1 MTCKIRI
8 LIVDDHQLLR
18 EGLKAL
24 LLMDD
29 SLEVVGEAS
38 NSEQAVE
45 MVDEVQPDVIFMD
58 MVMPGMDGVEAV
70 RRIKSKHPNVSA
82 IMLTAYPG
90 EEHIAA
96 AVEAGAA
103 GYLLKDASPELL
115 CHAAHTVYEGGT
127 LLGADLLKKTLAALK
142 SAAVKHGERAVPY
155 TTRASMLTPRET
167 EVLRLIVD
175 GKANKEI
182 ASTLIIAED
191 TVKKHVQSI
200 IAKLGVSDRT
210 QAAVKAVREGLLS

>member
-1 MTCKIRI
+1 MSRKIRI

-24 LLMDD
+24 LLTDD

-38 NSEQAVE
+38 SGEQAVE
-45 MVDEVQPDVIFMD
+45 LIDKVQPDVVFMD

-70 RRIKSKHPNVSA
+70 RRIKSQHPNVSA

-90 EEHIAA
+90 EEHIAG

-115 CHAAHTVYEGGT
+115 CHAVHTVYEGGT
-127 LLGADLLKKTLAALK
+127 LLGADLLRKTLAALK
-142 SAAVKHGERAVPY
+142 SAAGHLGERAVPY
-155 TTRASMLTPRET
+155 TAGASNLTPRET
-167 EVLRLIVD
+167 EVLSLIVD

-182 ASTLIIAED
+182 AATLIIAED

-200 IAKLGVSDRT
+200 IAKMGVSDRT
-210 QAAVKAVREGLLS
+210 QAAVKAVRNSLLG

>member
-1 MTCKIRI
+1 MKSKIRI

-24 LLMDD
+24 LMTDD

-38 NSEQAVE
+38 SGEQAVE
-45 MVDEVQPDVIFMD
+45 LADKVQPDVVFMD
-58 MVMPGMDGVEAV
+58 MVMPGIDGVEAV
-70 RRIKSKHPNVSA
+70 RRIKGKYPNVSA

-90 EEHIAA
+90 EEHIAS

-127 LLGADLLKKTLAALK
+127 LLGADLLRKTLAALK
-142 SAAVKHGERAVPY
+142 SAAVKLGERTMPY
-155 TTRASMLTPRET
+155 TTGANNLTPRET
-167 EVLRLIVD
+167 EVLGLIVD

-182 ASTLIIAED
+182 AAALIIAED

-210 QAAVKAVREGLLS
+210 QAAVKAVREGLLG